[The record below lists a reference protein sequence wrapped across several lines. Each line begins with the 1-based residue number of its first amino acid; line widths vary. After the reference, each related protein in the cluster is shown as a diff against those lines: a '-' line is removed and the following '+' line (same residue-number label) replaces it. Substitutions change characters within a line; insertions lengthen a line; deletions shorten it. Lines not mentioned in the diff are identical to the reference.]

1 MVGREGQRILE
12 GRPPDHRR
20 QDVDREVLVDELV
33 DPAFDD
39 RITEQVHAFEDDV
52 QRVRGAGR
60 CAGDLCPVVVDGRRR
75 LGRWDVECAASR
87 GRRCREPR
95 RRQRRLP
102 EPVGR
107 PDDGESRSAAESV
120 QQPRRRPNGDPVA
133 GELLGHGGPSVSAT
147 DRICR
152 EGGGM
157 DDRQNSHPRTYRA
170 NQPVVGA
177 CHVVCHPR
185 LHPCP
190 HCMPGQRDG
199 CGRLASSRMVISGG
213 TPTRTGGP
221 HAPAPRVVYSTVSP
235 T

>member
-1 MVGREGQRILE
+1 MPGAAEQFPQVVGRVQKVVCAERVVVGREGQRILE
-12 GRPPDHRR
+12 GRPPDDRR

-33 DPAFDD
+33 DPAFED

-52 QRVRGAGR
+52 QRVRGAVR

-107 PDDGESRSAAESV
+107 PTTVSPEVRRSRCSNLVGA
-120 QQPRRRPNGDPVA
+120 QNGDPVA
-133 GELLGHGGPSVSAT
+133 GELLGHGCPSVSAT

-152 EGGGM
+152 EGVGM
-157 DDRQNSHPRTYRA
+157 EDRQNSHPCTHRA
-170 NQPVVGA
+170 NRPVVGA

-190 HCMPGQRDG
+190 HCTPVSGTVAG
-199 CGRLASSRMVISGG
+199 GSRVRGW
-213 TPTRTGGP
+213 
-221 HAPAPRVVYSTVSP
+221 
-235 T
+235 